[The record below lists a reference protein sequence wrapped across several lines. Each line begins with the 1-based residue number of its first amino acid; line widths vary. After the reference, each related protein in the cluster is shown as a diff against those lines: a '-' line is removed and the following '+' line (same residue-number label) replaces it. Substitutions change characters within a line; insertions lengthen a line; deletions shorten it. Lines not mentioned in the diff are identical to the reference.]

1 MNCGK
6 CNTESSV
13 TRKRLKWV
21 GFLLPGAT
29 LVLLPKCPA
38 CLAAYIAVGTGL
50 SMSIPAASGL
60 QAILIGLSV
69 APLLWLLVR
78 GPGVLKGLVARCRG
92 DCIKR
97 LSAKQS
103 VASR

>member
-1 MNCGK
+1 MTCGNCDDQ
-6 CNTESSV
+6 SPV
-13 TRKRLKWV
+13 IRKRLKWV

-29 LVLLPKCPA
+29 LFLLPKCPA

-69 APLLWLLVR
+69 GSLLWLVVTN
-78 GPGVLKGLVARCRG
+78 PGLRKGLVA
-92 DCIKR
+92 DVEATI
-97 LSAKQS
+97 SAACLRS
-103 VASR
+103 GA

>member
-6 CNTESSV
+6 CNNESSV

-69 APLLWLLVR
+69 APLLWLLVMR
-78 GPGVLKGLVARCRG
+78 PGVLKGLVARCG
-92 DCIKR
+92 GNCIKR
-97 LSAKQS
+97 LRSKQRM
-103 VASR
+103 ASL